1 MAIFTEKTKILEL
14 NNKIICTE
22 ENAENINI
30 DYKTFQNPK
39 YKNWYIA
46 NEGRVYYGKVLNDKE
61 ILNYLAG
68 IK

>member
-39 YKNWYIA
+39 YKN
-46 NEGRVYYGKVLNDKE
+46 
-61 ILNYLAG
+61 
-68 IK
+68 